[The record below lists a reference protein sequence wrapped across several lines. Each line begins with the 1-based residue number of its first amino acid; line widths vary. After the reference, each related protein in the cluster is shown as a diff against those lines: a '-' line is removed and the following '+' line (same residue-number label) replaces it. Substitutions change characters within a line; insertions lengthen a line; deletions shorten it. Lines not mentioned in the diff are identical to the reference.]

1 MESRQKSK
9 QNQEQSEDANR
20 SLNEQWEDYIKEHPQ
35 AAYESY
41 PTDKRYNSEDNQ
53 ELTKP
58 QSNHS
63 SNSPSKTSSHTQ
75 PQGRRHSHYQP
86 PRHIPPPIPPPIPPI
101 VPWPHMYPPPPHYPP
116 TFHSFHS
123 PDGFYPPYPQQQ
135 NFRFIHPRPNYKDNR
150 PVKHSNNKYPTHKNK
165 KSKNHLDRDQ
175 NENEEMTNGPNEAEK
190 IDTTYCKG
198 CDFDFPTSSSYQI
211 HLKSHVNCKYCLYE
225 STPKNLI
232 EHLKNIH
239 DMYPGKPVSEE
250 LLKLAEEIKEKRNPT
265 RGSEPKNQVQQ
276 SDKQQTEEKK
286 STKPRNFN
294 AADKYYTMPC
304 KYFEVDGHCPNGEK
318 CTFIHNFKRLHNPIM
333 PYPPPALPIPIYPPT
348 LRRGSYY
355 NAPPHPTRYEPYP
368 SRMHAPQLR
377 AMEPQY
383 KWLTSFESKRALV
396 TSFGVV
402 IGLKEPTKTKGI
414 DYGMTI
420 VITDPTLPLN
430 VNGLSINMF
439 KPKLQ
444 DFPDIQIGD
453 ITNVFGRRI
462 QGVVSRH
469 APEYVKI
476 LTEGSLDM
484 NLLDST
490 IFSNLKG
497 WYNSLKDSSMIPK
510 KTFESKR
517 PLLQIKDIQVG
528 QFFDLVCKIV
538 CKPNRS
544 NNFQILGITDY
555 TCNIQLLEPPLLLES
570 EDLMGIQENMVIVCT
585 LWDQYSTFH
594 GIEVGSLVLLRNLKG
609 KLDINGRLEV
619 ALNGDQ
625 FEPYHFIKLLSYQSP
640 EIQTLKS

>member
-86 PRHIPPPIPPPIPPI
+86 PRHIPPPIPPI

-116 TFHSFHS
+116 AFHSFHS

-232 EHLKNIH
+232 EHLKNVH

-265 RGSEPKNQVQQ
+265 RGTEPKNQVQQ

-294 AADKYYTMPC
+294 ASDKYYTMPC

-377 AMEPQY
+377 AME
-383 KWLTSFESKRALV
+383 
-396 TSFGVV
+396 
-402 IGLKEPTKTKGI
+402 
-414 DYGMTI
+414 
-420 VITDPTLPLN
+420 
-430 VNGLSINMF
+430 
-439 KPKLQ
+439 
-444 DFPDIQIGD
+444 
-453 ITNVFGRRI
+453 
-462 QGVVSRH
+462 SR
-469 APEYVKI
+469 
-476 LTEGSLDM
+476 
-484 NLLDST
+484 
-490 IFSNLKG
+490 
-497 WYNSLKDSSMIPK
+497 PK
-510 KTFESKR
+510 KS
-517 PLLQIKDIQVG
+517 
-528 QFFDLVCKIV
+528 VCKYYMNGN
-538 CKPNRS
+538 CHNGS
-544 NNFQILGITDY
+544 S
-555 TCNIQLLEPPLLLES
+555 C
-570 EDLMGIQENMVIVCT
+570 
-585 LWDQYSTFH
+585 QYRH
-594 GIEVGSLVLLRNLKG
+594 
-609 KLDINGRLEV
+609 
-619 ALNGDQ
+619 
-625 FEPYHFIKLLSYQSP
+625 
-640 EIQTLKS
+640 